1 LAYYSI
7 PKNKERLAKATR
19 KRYRLNRE
27 KILLRHKLYRQ
38 KRRRL
43 VIDKYGGKCV
53 CCGETKLE
61 FLSMDH
67 VNGGGTKER
76 LKMKSS
82 STEFYRQIVKEKF
95 PIKYRVLCHNC
106 NQSLGFYKYCPH
118 NKEFK

>member
-1 LAYYSI
+1 
-7 PKNKERLAKATR
+7 
-19 KRYRLNRE
+19 
-27 KILLRHKLYRQ
+27 
-38 KRRRL
+38 
-43 VIDKYGGKCV
+43 
-53 CCGETKLE
+53 
-61 FLSMDH
+61 MDH

>member
-1 LAYYSI
+1 MAYYSI

-82 STEFYRQIVKEKF
+82 TTEFYRQIVKEKF
-95 PIKYRVLCHNC
+95 PIKYRRSEERRV
-106 NQSLGFYKYCPH
+106 G
-118 NKEFK
+118 KECRSRWSPYH